1 MVEVDRNFMIVL
13 VLIIY
18 LLFLSVYSIHMA
30 QGNFSIEDTICGG
43 MLIHL
48 LQDKHGK
55 ELTLNDAASV
65 ALMLYQ
71 NNQDSIQQAIQNGEH
86 ARTLGLIGFASD
98 VDIATEI
105 DSMPVLPLLEDGR
118 LILGS

>member
-1 MVEVDRNFMIVL
+1 MEL
-13 VLIIY
+13 
-18 LLFLSVYSIHMA
+18 
-30 QGNFSIEDTICGG
+30 CGG

-48 LQDKHGK
+48 LQEKHGK

-71 NNQDSIQQAIQNGEH
+71 NNRDSIQQAIQNGEH
-86 ARTLGLIGFASD
+86 ARTLGLIGFAND

-105 DSMPVLPLLEDGR
+105 DSMPVLPLLQDGR